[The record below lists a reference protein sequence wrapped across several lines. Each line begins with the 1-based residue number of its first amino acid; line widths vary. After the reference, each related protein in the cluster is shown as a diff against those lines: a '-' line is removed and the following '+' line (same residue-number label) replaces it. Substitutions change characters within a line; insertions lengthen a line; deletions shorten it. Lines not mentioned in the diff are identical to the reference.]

1 MPSSTVRASLVII
14 AIVVAGAA
22 LFWLRGIL
30 APLVLAIF
38 LLIMIDG
45 LARGVRRA
53 APFISASAALPA
65 AMALIVLAF
74 VGAVTVVINGF
85 ANFASQSAQLHNR
98 LNALIADTTHAMHLK
113 AELNIDKFLGMLDQ
127 PANLSNAAA
136 TVQAVASDALFVL
149 IYLGFLMASRAGF
162 QRKAEALF
170 TKAEGRREARVI
182 GARIRDGVEI
192 YVWTQTMTGLMIA
205 VPALAL
211 MLLLG
216 LKNALFW
223 AFVIFLF
230 NFVPIIGGLIAV
242 GGPALFA
249 LVQFP
254 GYWQAL
260 VLAGTLE
267 SILLVVGTIVLPRMQ
282 AKTQNIDPVVVLLSF
297 AFWGALWGT
306 TGAFLSTPLTVI
318 AIALLSEFEGSRWIA
333 VLMSG
338 DGRPYPDAPTLSPET
353 AAPEPAFAGASQKIA
368 SQKKRA
374 P

>member
-14 AIVVAGAA
+14 AIVVSGAA

-45 LARGVRRA
+45 LARGVRRV
-53 APFISASAALPA
+53 APFISESAALPA
-65 AMALIVLAF
+65 AVALIVLAF
-74 VGAVTVVINGF
+74 VGAVTVVITGF
-85 ANFASQSAQLHNR
+85 ANFASQSVQLHNR
-98 LNALIADTTHAMHLK
+98 LNALIADTTQALHLK
-113 AELNIDKFLGMLDQ
+113 AAVNIDQFLNMLDQ
-127 PANLSNAAA
+127 PANLSNAAS

-149 IYLGFLMASRAGF
+149 IYLGFLMASRVGF
-162 QRKAEALF
+162 QRKAATLF
-170 TKAEGRREARVI
+170 TKAEDRREARVI

-192 YVWTQTMTGLMIA
+192 YVWTQTLTGLMIS
-205 VPALAL
+205 VPAFGL
-211 MLLLG
+211 MLVLG
-216 LKNALFW
+216 LKNAGFW

-249 LVQFP
+249 LVQFA

-318 AIALLSEFEGSRWIA
+318 AIALLSEFQGSRWIA

-338 DGRPYPDAPTLSPET
+338 DGRPYPDAPP
-353 AAPEPAFAGASQKIA
+353 APATEPAFAGAPQKIIE
-368 SQKKRA
+368 